1 MHAYF
6 TSLSPDSVIPAM
18 ADDSTIAIAKN
29 REAVSLPLDIAVEAA
44 AETLRLLL
52 DDDHFRNHRGEALA
66 DYLGQSDEEELR
78 RILSRIGGPD
88 RPTFTN
94 C

>member
-1 MHAYF
+1 MNPYF
-6 TSLSPDSVIPAM
+6 TSLSFDSVITALS
-18 ADDSTIAIAKN
+18 DNNVITVAKD
-29 REAVSLPLDIAVEAA
+29 EASVCLPLEIGVELA

-52 DDDHFRNHRGEALA
+52 DDERIRNDRGEDLFC
-66 DYLGQSDEEELR
+66 YLGQDDAQELL

>member
-1 MHAYF
+1 MNPYY
-6 TSLSPDSVIPAM
+6 TCLSSDSVITALS
-18 ADDSTIAIAKN
+18 DSTVITVAKD
-29 REAVSLPLDIAVEAA
+29 EASVSLPLEIGVELA

-52 DDDHFRNHRGEALA
+52 DDERIRNHRGEDLFS
-66 DYLGQSDEEELR
+66 YLGQDDGQELL

>member
-6 TSLSPDSVIPAM
+6 TSLSADSVITALVGENL
-18 ADDSTIAIAKN
+18 IAVARDGN
-29 REAVSLPLDIAVEAA
+29 QVSMPLEVAVEAA

-52 DDDHFRNHRGEALA
+52 DDDRIKNHRGEGLYN
-66 DYLGQSDEEELR
+66 YLGEDDAQQLLC
-78 RILSRIGGPD
+78 ILSRIGGPN

>member
-1 MHAYF
+1 MITALSDC
-6 TSLSPDSVIPAM
+6 TVITVAKDEASVSLSLEIG
-18 ADDSTIAIAKN
+18 
-29 REAVSLPLDIAVEAA
+29 VELA

-52 DDDHFRNHRGEALA
+52 DDARIRNHRGE
-66 DYLGQSDEEELR
+66 DPFGYLGHGDAQDLL

>member
-6 TSLSPDSVIPAM
+6 TSLSSDSVITAL
-18 ADDSTIAIAKN
+18 AGKD
-29 REAVSLPLDIAVEAA
+29 VIAVARDENQVSMPLEVAVEVA

-52 DDDHFRNHRGEALA
+52 DDNHIRNHRGENLA
-66 DYLGQSDEEELR
+66 GYLGVADAGELL

>member
-1 MHAYF
+1 MNPYY
-6 TSLSPDSVIPAM
+6 TCLSSDSVITALT
-18 ADDSTIAIAKN
+18 DSNIITVA
-29 REAVSLPLDIAVEAA
+29 RDETSVSLPLEIGVELA

-52 DDDHFRNHRGEALA
+52 DDERIRNHRGEDLFG
-66 DYLGQSDEEELR
+66 YLGQDDAQELL

>member
-1 MHAYF
+1 MSCYY
-6 TSLSPDSVIPAM
+6 TSLSVGSVISALVGKDSITVARDEDSVIMPM
-18 ADDSTIAIAKN
+18 
-29 REAVSLPLDIAVEAA
+29 EVAVEIAG
-44 AETLRLLL
+44 ETLRLLL
-52 DDDHFRNHRGEALA
+52 DDERLRNHRGEALA
-66 DYLGQSDEEELR
+66 AYLGETDEMELR

>member
-1 MHAYF
+1 MQPYF
-6 TSLSPDSVIPAM
+6 TSLSANAVITAM
-18 ADDSTIAIAKN
+18 VGEN
-29 REAVSLPLDIAVEAA
+29 LIAVARDDDQVSMPLEVAVETA

-52 DDDHFRNHRGEALA
+52 DDDRIQNHRGEDLYN
-66 DYLGQSDEEELR
+66 YLGEDDAQELLC
-78 RILSRIGGPD
+78 ILSRIGGPD

>member
-1 MHAYF
+1 MSF
-6 TSLSPDSVIPAM
+6 DSVITALS
-18 ADDSTIAIAKN
+18 DSTVITVAKD
-29 REAVSLPLDIAVEAA
+29 EGSVSLPLEIGVELA

-52 DDDHFRNHRGEALA
+52 DDERIRNHRGEDLFG
-66 DYLGQSDEEELR
+66 YLGQDDAQELL

>member
-1 MHAYF
+1 MQAYF
-6 TSLSPDSVIPAM
+6 TSFSADSVITALVG
-18 ADDSTIAIAKN
+18 KN
-29 REAVSLPLDIAVEAA
+29 VIAVARDENQVSMPLEVAVETA

-52 DDDHFRNHRGEALA
+52 DDERIQNHRGEDLFG
-66 DYLGQSDEEELR
+66 YLGQGDAQELL

>member
-1 MHAYF
+1 MSCYY
-6 TSLSPDSVIPAM
+6 TSLSLGSVISALAGEDSITVARDEDSVI
-18 ADDSTIAIAKN
+18 
-29 REAVSLPLDIAVEAA
+29 VPLDVAVDVA

-52 DDDHFRNHRGEALA
+52 DDELLRNHRGEALA
-66 DYLGQSDEEELR
+66 DYLGENDEMDLR

>member
-1 MHAYF
+1 MNPYY
-6 TSLSPDSVIPAM
+6 TCLSFDSVITALL
-18 ADDSTIAIAKN
+18 DSTVITVAKD
-29 REAVSLPLDIAVEAA
+29 EGSVSLPLEIGVELA

-52 DDDHFRNHRGEALA
+52 DDERIQNHRGEDLFG
-66 DYLGQSDEEELR
+66 YLGQDDAQQLL

>member
-1 MHAYF
+1 MNPYY
-6 TSLSPDSVIPAM
+6 TCLSSDSVITALS
-18 ADDSTIAIAKN
+18 DSTVITVAKD
-29 REAVSLPLDIAVEAA
+29 EGSVSLPLEIGVELA

-52 DDDHFRNHRGEALA
+52 DDERIRNHRGEDLFG
-66 DYLGQSDEEELR
+66 YLGQDDAQELL

-88 RPTFTN
+88 RPTFTK